1 MNNPTTNT
9 AQMLESASIGVSA
22 TCSSTTAGAGF
33 SGGTLFLDIL
43 SPIRRLAPDND
54 RSLRNWAKRPWNQK
68 AGLDLIRLLIVTVG
82 SPVSISRV
90 RSVLSPTRT
99 EPIFRIM
106 SGKPT
111 GRAKSQKIW
120 ACILSPLKGLGGGAG
135 SLRPRCAIRDS
146 G

>member
-22 TCSSTTAGAGF
+22 TCSSPTAAAGF

-43 SPIRRLAPDND
+43 SPIWGLAPDND

-68 AGLDLIRLLIVTVG
+68 PGLDLILLLIVTVG

-90 RSVLSPTRT
+90 RSVLSPTRKLPL
-99 EPIFRIM
+99 E
-106 SGKPT
+106 T
-111 GRAKSQKIW
+111 GRRVALWPI
-120 ACILSPLKGLGGGAG
+120 PLKSALMG
-135 SLRPRCAIRDS
+135 R
-146 G
+146 

>member
-90 RSVLSPTRT
+90 RSVLSANRT
-99 EPIFRIM
+99 LARFGVTSALPVIRPEP
-106 SGKPT
+106 GKTARNSILLFGPT
-111 GRAKSQKIW
+111 GS
-120 ACILSPLKGLGGGAG
+120 KGLRRKPE
-135 SLRPRCAIRDS
+135 RPHQS
-146 G
+146 GN